1 MKSTFKLLSLIALI
15 VCNFSA
21 VAQQDPLY
29 GLYMNNPMVINPA
42 NSGLYNNLTAN
53 MSFRNQWGGFEG
65 NPTTLAASGHVSLRD
80 NKMGAGL
87 LIINDRIGETSNTSV
102 NGSYAY
108 KLNLEKKV
116 FSFGMQVGLMNY
128 QTDPGKLNLNNPDD
142 PAFGMINET
151 KFNLGAGAMLKG
163 DKYLIGFSVPHM
175 LSSSVE
181 TAEGAV
187 KVYQQHFYLLGSYVH
202 FLNDRILLKPSTLIK
217 GVKGAPFSVDV
228 NMNINIDRNYTLGA
242 FTRNLKSYGFQA
254 QMNFL
259 EKYKLAYLFEL
270 PSNSSVGTRFTTHEV
285 MISLRTAIFDFHERS
300 ISNF

>member
-1 MKSTFKLLSLIALI
+1 MIALV
-15 VCNFSA
+15 VCSLSA
-21 VAQQDPLY
+21 TAQQDPLY

-53 MSFRNQWGGFEG
+53 MSFRNQWGGFDG

-108 KLNLEKKV
+108 KLNLEKNV

-202 FLNDRILLKPSTLIK
+202 FLNDRILLKPSALIK

-285 MISLRTAIFDFHERS
+285 MISLRTGIFDFHERS